1 MNKTKIKTILE
12 EKYGYDMVNSIMSG
26 RRTPSFKVAKQL
38 LKEYDIPVNVWVDI
52 KSYLQQNSTKTNET
66 IARPQEEENKALT

>member
-66 IARPQEEENKALT
+66 IARPQEEENKATA